1 MYKIN
6 DRTIFQNTQK
16 QHMVRPQRLVSVN
29 MEFSRWMPVVT
40 AVAVGG
46 YGCWVRMVGL
56 DAEVLWVSSSDA
68 VSEAPLSDTSRK
80 QVADPSSI
88 CLSAWGQTA

>member
-6 DRTIFQNTQK
+6 DSTIFQNTQK
-16 QHMVRPQRLVSVN
+16 QHMVRPQRLVSVK
-29 MEFSRWMPVVT
+29 MEFSRWMPVET
-40 AVAVGG
+40 AVAVAG

-56 DAEVLWVSSSDA
+56 DAEVLWVSSTDA
-68 VSEAPLSDTSRK
+68 VLEAALSDTSRR
-80 QVADPSSI
+80 QVAAPPAI

>member
-46 YGCWVRMVGL
+46 YGCWVLGEDGGVGCRGP
-56 DAEVLWVSSSDA
+56 VGVI
-68 VSEAPLSDTSRK
+68 
-80 QVADPSSI
+80 Q
-88 CLSAWGQTA
+88 